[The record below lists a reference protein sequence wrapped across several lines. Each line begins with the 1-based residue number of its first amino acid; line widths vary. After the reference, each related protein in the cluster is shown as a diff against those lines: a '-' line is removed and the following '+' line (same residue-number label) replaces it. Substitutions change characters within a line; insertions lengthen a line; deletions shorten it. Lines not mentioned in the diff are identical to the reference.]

1 MEVSVKKIQH
11 SIIATICLA
20 MVLSLQA
27 CMAGKELSLGSADP
41 TEMKGSYTLILYGC
55 INAVDVA
62 NMAVLVDEKSGY
74 TFDVYAL
81 DSMYK
86 IKRDIPAAQA
96 LSEATT
102 FLRCTSA
109 TMRKVELRRIV
120 DPAGMTIAYELKP
133 FYKPLD
139 LQESEVLRSS
149 YMLKDGQVTA
159 SFSLDPTYQRKN
171 DGGR

>member
-1 MEVSVKKIQH
+1 MEASVKKLRYTV
-11 SIIATICLA
+11 IATTCLV
-20 MVLSLQA
+20 MVLGLQA

-41 TEMKGSYTLILYGC
+41 TEVKGTYTLILYGC

-62 NMAVLVDEKSGY
+62 NAAVLVDEKSGY

-81 DSMYK
+81 DAMYK
-86 IKRDIPAAQA
+86 VKRDIPAVQA
-96 LSEATT
+96 LIEANT
-102 FLRCTSA
+102 FFHCGAASVRET
-109 TMRKVELRRIV
+109 ELRRIV
-120 DPAGMTIAYELKP
+120 DPAGKTIAYELKP

-149 YMLKDGQVTA
+149 YVLKDGKVTA
-159 SFSLDPTYQRKN
+159 SFSLDPAYQRKN